1 MQALSLSIGDKIPY
15 DRIYFIKLADLSI
28 PYKSLVMATNLV
40 NLNAAGI
47 DISSREH
54 VVAVPEDRAKESVR
68 TFQGFTRNLHQLSKW
83 LKQCNIETIAMEST
97 GVYWYDLY
105 TILLD
110 YGFEVY
116 LVNAYHVKNVP
127 GRKSDVSDARWLQEL
142 HTFGLL
148 RSSFQP
154 DNLTRS
160 LRNYVRQ
167 RKNIIRQMTKE
178 TQRMQ
183 KALEMMN
190 IKLNL
195 VIRDI
200 TGKTGTAIITKI
212 LEGERDAKVLSQYR
226 DARIKAS
233 RETLIKSLEG
243 NWRNEQ
249 VFNLQIAYEH
259 YHFLQEQLDKCDS
272 ESKKVII
279 KMAKSTNQKK
289 QVTKIRKSKNNPKF
303 NVSQYLYD
311 ALGVEITKVYG
322 LKEVTA
328 LTVFSETG
336 VNLKEKF
343 STEKQFLSW
352 LNVVP
357 NNKITGGKV
366 ISSKVKRKKNK
377 AGQAFREA
385 ASALWKAQNPIGD
398 YLRRKKA
405 KSGGRKAVVATARK
419 IAAIYYKMVTEKVEF
434 NPDCL
439 IKNKEEYLLKKLKQL
454 EKDKKRTES
463 LLIDYQNVI

>member
-1 MQALSLSIGDKIPY
+1 
-15 DRIYFIKLADLSI
+15 
-28 PYKSLVMATNLV
+28 MATKLV
-40 NLNAAGI
+40 HLNASGI
-47 DISSREH
+47 DISSKEH

-68 TFQGFTRNLHQLSKW
+68 TFQGFTRDLHQLANW
-83 LKQCNIETIAMEST
+83 LLTCKIETIAMEST

-167 RKNIIRQMTKE
+167 RKNIIQGLTKE

-183 KALEMMN
+183 KALEQMN
-190 IKLNL
+190 IKLNN

-200 TGKTGTAIITKI
+200 NGKTGTAIITAI
-212 LEGERDAKVLSQYR
+212 LKGERDPKVLAQYR
-226 DARIKAS
+226 DWRIKAS
-233 RETLIKSLEG
+233 EETLIKSLEG
-243 NWRNEQ
+243 NWREEQ
-249 VFNLQIAYEH
+249 IFNLRIAYNH
-259 YHFLQEQLDKCDS
+259 YLFLQEQLNQCDIES
-272 ESKKVII
+272 EKVIKRMSCVSSSKKVD
-279 KMAKSTNQKK
+279 
-289 QVTKIRKSKNNPKF
+289 KIQKSKNNPNF

-311 ALGVEITKVYG
+311 ALGVEVTKIYG
-322 LKEVTA
+322 IKEITA
-328 LTVFSETG
+328 LTLFSETG
-336 VNLKEKF
+336 INLKEKF
-343 STEKQFLSW
+343 PTEKQFLSW
-352 LNVVP
+352 INVVP

-366 ISSKVKRKKNK
+366 ISSRVKKKKNK
-377 AGQAFREA
+377 AGQALRDA
-385 ASALWKAQNPIGD
+385 ASSLWTAQNPIGD

-405 KSGGRKAVVATARK
+405 KSGAKQAVVATARK
-419 IAAIYYKMVTEKVEF
+419 LGAIYYKMVTEKVEF
-434 NPDCL
+434 NPSH
-439 IKNKEEYLLKKLKQL
+439 IVKNTEEYLKNKLKQI
-454 EKDKKRTES
+454 EKMKVRTEMT
-463 LLIDYQNVI
+463 LLNYQNGI

>member
-1 MQALSLSIGDKIPY
+1 MIEY
-15 DRIYFIKLADLSI
+15 TFFKLADLYI
-28 PYKSLVMATNLV
+28 PIKSCIMATNLV

-47 DISSREH
+47 DISSKEH
-54 VVAVPEDRAKESVR
+54 VVAVPEDRAKQSVR

-83 LKQCNIETIAMEST
+83 LKDCGIKTIAMEST
-97 GVYWYDLY
+97 GIYWYDLY

-154 DNLTRS
+154 DNITRT

-167 RKNIIRQMTKE
+167 RKSIIKQMTTE

-190 IKLNL
+190 IKLNN

-200 TGKTGTAIITKI
+200 TGKTGITIITKI
-212 LEGERDAKVLSQYR
+212 LEGERDAKILTQYR
-226 DARIKAS
+226 DSRIKATQ
-233 RETLIKSLEG
+233 ETLIKSLEG
-243 NWRNEQ
+243 NWREEQ
-249 VFNLQIAYEH
+249 IFNLRIAYEH
-259 YHFLQEQLDKCDS
+259 YFFLQRQLDKCDIES
-272 ESKKVII
+272 EKIINTMSINSVSDKK
-279 KMAKSTNQKK
+279 
-289 QVTKIRKSKNNPKF
+289 VTKIRKSKNNPKF

-311 ALGVEITKVYG
+311 ALGVEVTKIYG
-322 LKEVTA
+322 LKEITA

-336 VNLKEKF
+336 VDLKEKF
-343 STEKQFLSW
+343 PTEKQFLSW

-366 ISSKVKRKKNK
+366 ISSKVKKKKNK

-434 NPDCL
+434 EPKYLD
-439 IKNKEEYLLKKLKQL
+439 KNKEVYLINKLKQL
-454 EKDKKRTES
+454 EKDKKRTED
-463 LLIDYQNVI
+463 LLLDYQDIA